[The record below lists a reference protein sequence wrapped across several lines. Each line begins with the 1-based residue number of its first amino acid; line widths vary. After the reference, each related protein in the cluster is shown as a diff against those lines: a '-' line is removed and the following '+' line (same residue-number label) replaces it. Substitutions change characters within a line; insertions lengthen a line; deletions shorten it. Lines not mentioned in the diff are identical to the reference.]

1 MLVRKLQLMIR
12 WGAVALCL
20 MLHPGCGLLP
30 DPATGLA
37 YCVEEAI
44 RKHAGNA
51 SATRA
56 TCDLENPGRHLVVLH
71 PPGPLRESELA
82 AAGVTPDLLDEMRV
96 LRIGV
101 QPAIFVIATDPGVT
115 GTGTDRSTL
124 SQWTTYQNNFVQI
137 DKLMVLAGNTQP
149 VVVDIGGP
157 PERRVIEGIH

>member
-20 MLHPGCGLLP
+20 MLHPGCGLLS

-51 SATRA
+51 SATQA
-56 TCDLENPGRHLVVLH
+56 TCDLDNPGRYLVVLH
-71 PPGPLRESELA
+71 PAGPLRESELA

-96 LRIGV
+96 LRLGV
-101 QPAIFVIATDPGVT
+101 QPAIYVIATDPDVT
-115 GTGTDRSTL
+115 GTGTERSRL
-124 SQWTTYQNNFVQI
+124 SQRTTSQMHFVQI
-137 DKLMVLAGNTQP
+137 DKLMVLARNTQP
-149 VVVDIGGP
+149 VIVEIGGP